1 MYYQTIK
8 GTHATERHVNRKK
21 VATILLQYNNKKK
34 IFKFCFS
41 FQRCPFEHQLPAME
55 IMNALKAFG

>member
-21 VATILLQYNNKKK
+21 VATILLQYNNNKKSYLSFVFL
-34 IFKFCFS
+34 FKD
-41 FQRCPFEHQLPAME
+41 
-55 IMNALKAFG
+55 ALLSLNYPRWK